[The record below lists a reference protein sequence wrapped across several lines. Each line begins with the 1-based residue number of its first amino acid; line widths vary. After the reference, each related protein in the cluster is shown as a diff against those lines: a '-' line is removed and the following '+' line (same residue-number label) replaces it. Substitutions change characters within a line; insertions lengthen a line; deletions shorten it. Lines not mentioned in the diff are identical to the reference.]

1 MMDSYVLRGAKVV
14 SADGVGDYHVAVKQG
29 KIVAVGED
37 LTSEYS
43 VLPHIEL
50 HSSDIVVPGFIDIH
64 IHGSQG
70 ADVMDGSVEALGV
83 ISESI
88 FTQGVTGYLATTMT
102 CAVSDIDRS
111 MQAIATYQQ
120 QQQQRSGAN
129 ILGVH
134 LEGPFISANKI
145 GAQNP
150 NYLHGADAHL
160 LDQWHRLSGGAL
172 KKVTLAPEIEGCDGL
187 IGWCKKHG
195 VAGSIGHSNCTAH
208 QALEAINKGCSQATH
223 LFNAM
228 SGVDHRRPGVATAFL
243 MSKNLLSELIVDGV
257 HLADDT
263 VRMAYKV
270 LGADQIALVTDAM
283 SAQAKGEGLF
293 QLGGQNVIVKN
304 GEARLENGTIAG
316 SVLQMNKAFENML
329 HTTKANLMDMVKMT
343 SHNAA
348 KSLGLGSTKGQIKV
362 GYDADIVVLDQYYQ
376 VKHTFK
382 A

>member
-1 MMDSYVLRGAKVV
+1 MMNSYVLTGAKVV
-14 SADGVGDYHVAVKQG
+14 SGDHIGDYQVAVKNG
-29 KIVAVGED
+29 KIVAVDND
-37 LTSEYS
+37 LSSEFS
-43 VLPHIEL
+43 SLPHIAL
-50 HSSDIVVPGFIDIH
+50 QSTDVIVPGFIDIH

-70 ADVMDGSVEALGV
+70 ADVMDGSVEALEV
-83 ISESI
+83 ISQSI
-88 FTQGVTGYLATTMT
+88 YTQGVTGYLATTMT

-111 MQAIATYQQ
+111 MQAIAAYHQQ
-120 QQQQRSGAN
+120 SRQGAN

-172 KKVTLAPEIEGCDGL
+172 KKVTLAPEIEGCDAL
-187 IGWCKKHG
+187 IGWCKHHG
-195 VAGSIGHSNCTAH
+195 VVGSIGHSNCTAH
-208 QALEAINKGCSQATH
+208 QALQAIEKGCTQATH

-228 SGVDHRRPGVATAFL
+228 SGVDHRRPGVAAAFL

-257 HLADDT
+257 HLAGDT
-263 VRMAYKV
+263 VRMTYKI
-270 LGADQIALVTDAM
+270 LGADQIVLVTDAM

-293 QLGGQNVIVKN
+293 KLGGQNVIVKN

-329 HTTKANLMDMVKMT
+329 NTTKANWVDMVKMT

-348 KSLGLGSTKGQIKV
+348 KSLGLGSSKGQIKV